1 MLKTIHSP
9 NVIVAWAHYWEAT
22 VSFPKWYKEL
32 IRVKSV
38 NQIKFPDQIVQKE
51 SMVIELQPKVGEGVV
66 PGLWLVATLNI
77 NSDVNGDFHQ

>member
-1 MLKTIHSP
+1 MRGGCHRTRFLSESQSTPPDTSVKNNP
-9 NVIVAWAHYWEAT
+9 Q
-22 VSFPKWYKEL
+22 EL

-38 NQIKFPDQIVQKE
+38 NQIKFPDQKE

>member
-9 NVIVAWAHYWEAT
+9 SVIEPEPIIGKQQFL
-22 VSFPKWYKEL
+22 SPEWYKEL

-38 NQIKFPDQIVQKE
+38 NQIKFPDQLVQKE